1 MKMMY
6 KALLSAATLALPMAL
21 HAADMKL
28 INAGELRFLTNPIYP
43 PMEYVDPKTGELTG
57 FDIDLGNAIAKLMG
71 KEAIWIHSSFQQL
84 QSSMQTGRGDLILSG
99 MSDNTKRQQVMDF
112 VDYITSGPVMFT
124 LQADAAKYAGNADLC
139 GKKVAGSRTG
149 TFPTDVTNWSAA
161 NCEGKGKPA
170 IQFTGTADSNA
181 ARLGLKQGRYDAV
194 VQGIET
200 IAYQM
205 TLEPETFHLVG
216 EPLLNNDVFGIGF
229 NKDNTGLR
237 DAVAKSLDSL
247 IQDGTYAQLLN
258 KWGLVHNAISKVEIN
273 GVK

>member
-1 MKMMY
+1 MHNLN
-6 KALLSAATLALPMAL
+6 KALLAMITVALPLASQ
-21 HAADMKL
+21 AADMKL
-28 INAGELRFLTNPIYP
+28 IQQNELRFLTNPIYP
-43 PMEYVDPKTGELTG
+43 PMEYVDPQTGEMAG
-57 FDIDLGNAIAKLMG
+57 FDIDLGNAIAKRMG
-71 KEAIWIHSSFQQL
+71 KEAIWISSAFQQL

-112 VDYITSGPVMFT
+112 VDYITSGPVLFT
-124 LQADAAKYAGNADLC
+124 LKSGASTYKANVDLC

-149 TFPTDVTNWSAA
+149 TFPTDVATWSAA
-161 NCEGKGKPA
+161 HCEGKGKPA
-170 IQFTGTADSNA
+170 IEFIGTADSNA

-205 TLEPETFHLVG
+205 KLEPDTFNMVG

-237 DAVAKSLDSL
+237 DAVADNLAAL
-247 IQDGTYAQLLN
+247 IKDGTYDQLLK
-258 KWGLVHNAISKVEIN
+258 KWGLVHNAVAKVEIN
-273 GVK
+273 SVK